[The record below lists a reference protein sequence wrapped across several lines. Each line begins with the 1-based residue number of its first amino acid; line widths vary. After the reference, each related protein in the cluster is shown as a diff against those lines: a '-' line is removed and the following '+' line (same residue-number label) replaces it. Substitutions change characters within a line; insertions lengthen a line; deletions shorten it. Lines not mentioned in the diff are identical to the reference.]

1 VPFILENAAV
11 TATTLSRR
19 ALLASSALSMLPAL
33 APNTAQAAT
42 PGDKIRKLTLLSAA
56 QASDPQEFQAAQLIA
71 QSWRQLGLDVEVRGL
86 PRPQLSDVVWNNR
99 TKWDMTMWRMI
110 GRPERSDP
118 DEFTFNLYNP
128 ATIETGYNFIAY
140 NNPDFQQIAQAQRA
154 ETDQEKR
161 RELLYEAQD
170 VINRDQPYLFLVYPK
185 NVLAYDKS
193 VWKPES
199 VVEQSGIG
207 IRCFWTFLRAEPAGA
222 KRDMIC
228 NAAESMIAIN
238 PLYISGAID
247 SWVTELIWDRLMR
260 VGPDGL
266 PQPWAAEKIT
276 QVDPTTVDVVLRA
289 GQKWHDGKPVTVEDV
304 VFSFEAPATS
314 DKSPMYKPFVANI
327 ASVKAADDQTV
338 RFVLKTPSAAFA
350 TSTLAKINLVPKH
363 VWEPI
368 LKGLEGKPENAETV
382 QEEQPVGSGPFKVA
396 RFKLNEEIVLEANP
410 SHWEK
415 PKMDRWI
422 LRIITNTGAALG
434 MLPRGEINFLS
445 DYRGDPKLLTDMAKS
460 NPNVEVVATTD
471 MGFRFVAPNER
482 RQPFDDARFRRAL
495 SLAINRQ
502 LMAAAAWN
510 GFATPANSFVSP
522 ALPYWSKPGIN
533 DLKAD
538 MAEAKK
544 ILEDAGYV
552 VVRGKLH
559 YPEGVKET
567 LDAS

>member
-1 VPFILENAAV
+1 
-11 TATTLSRR
+11 
-19 ALLASSALSMLPAL
+19 
-33 APNTAQAAT
+33 
-42 PGDKIRKLTLLSAA
+42 
-56 QASDPQEFQAAQLIA
+56 
-71 QSWRQLGLDVEVRGL
+71 
-86 PRPQLSDVVWNNR
+86 
-99 TKWDMTMWRMI
+99 
-110 GRPERSDP
+110 
-118 DEFTFNLYNP
+118 
-128 ATIETGYNFIAY
+128 
-140 NNPDFQQIAQAQRA
+140 
-154 ETDQEKR
+154 
-161 RELLYEAQD
+161 
-170 VINRDQPYLFLVYPK
+170 
-185 NVLAYDKS
+185 
-193 VWKPES
+193 
-199 VVEQSGIG
+199 
-207 IRCFWTFLRAEPAGA
+207 
-222 KRDMIC
+222 
-228 NAAESMIAIN
+228 
-238 PLYISGAID
+238 
-247 SWVTELIWDRLMR
+247 MR

-266 PQPWAAEKIT
+266 PQPWAAEKVT
-276 QVDPTTVDVVLRA
+276 QVDPTTIDVVLRA

-314 DKSPMYKPFVANI
+314 DKSPMYKPFVGNI
-327 ASVKAADDQTV
+327 ASVKATDDRTV
-338 RFVLKTPSAAFA
+338 RFVLKTPSAAFT

-363 VWEPI
+363 VWAPI

-410 SHWEK
+410 DYWEK

-434 MLPRGEINFLS
+434 MLPRGELNFLT
-445 DYRGDPKLLTDMAKS
+445 DYRGDPKLLTDMAKQ
-460 NPNVEVVATTD
+460 NPNISVVATTD

-538 MAEAKK
+538 MSEAKK
-544 ILEDAGYV
+544 LLEEAGYV